1 MPSTPF
7 LCHHRDHLLTPNRAF
22 GRIGTAYQKTG
33 DLGKAIEYYQRALT
47 EHRTPDVLSKL
58 RAAEK
63 AKIDF
68 ERESYIDPT
77 KADEAR
83 ELGNTLFKAADWPG
97 AVKAYTEMVK
107 RSPED
112 PRGYSNRAAAL
123 IKLLSFPEAIKDC
136 DEALKRDRKFMRA
149 HIRKAQVYYAMK
161 EYNKC
166 LDACNA
172 ATEADTDGKH
182 TREIEEQTRKCM
194 ESMYSNR
201 EGETEEQTMERIQK
215 DPEIVS
221 IISDPVMQ
229 SILQQVKYKLPHLP
243 PLAEEVS
250 LGMNTC

>member
-1 MPSTPF
+1 MSISIPQMWE
-7 LCHHRDHLLTPNRAF
+7 LGLTVHDYRAF
-22 GRIGTAYQKTG
+22 ARIGTAYQKTG
-33 DLGKAIEYYQRALT
+33 DLAKAIEYYQRSLT
-47 EHRTPDVLSKL
+47 EHRTADVLTKL
-58 RAAEK
+58 RAVEK

-68 ERESYIDPT
+68 ERESYIDPE

-83 ELGNTLFKAADWPG
+83 EQGNAYFKAADWPG
-97 AVKAYTEMVK
+97 AVKAYTEMIK
-107 RSPED
+107 RAPED

-136 DEALKRDRKFMRA
+136 DEALKRDKGFMRA

-172 ATEADTDGKH
+172 ATEADTERKH
-182 TREIEEQTRKCM
+182 TREIEEQMRKCM
-194 ESMYSNR
+194 ENMYANR

-229 SILQQVKYKLPHLP
+229 SILQQV
-243 PLAEEVS
+243 
-250 LGMNTC
+250 